1 IVRGLHHRHDARRR
15 RRRTDPRQ
23 RDQPGGRGRAGA
35 RDRRPGHAPCQR
47 APPRERSM
55 MALATTTP
63 PESIRITTDGWT
75 VPYWE
80 AAKQEQLV
88 APQCRACGAFRFP
101 PSPFCPECRSQ
112 DTEWVRLS
120 GRACVFS
127 FSVVRGLPG
136 QPGLLLVPAVL
147 ELADAPG
154 IHLVSNVID

>member
-1 IVRGLHHRHDARRR
+1 
-15 RRRTDPRQ
+15 
-23 RDQPGGRGRAGA
+23 
-35 RDRRPGHAPCQR
+35 
-47 APPRERSM
+47 M
-55 MALATTTP
+55 MALATTSP
-63 PESIRITTDGWT
+63 PDSIRITTDGWT

-88 APQCRACGAFRFP
+88 APQCRACGTFRFP

-154 IHLVSNVID
+154 IHLVSNVIDVLPEDVSIGMSVDVMFVDIADGWKLPVFKPA

>member
-1 IVRGLHHRHDARRR
+1 
-15 RRRTDPRQ
+15 
-23 RDQPGGRGRAGA
+23 
-35 RDRRPGHAPCQR
+35 
-47 APPRERSM
+47 M

-136 QPGLLLVPAVL
+136 QPGLLLEEQNHTFRRKRHKPFRL
-147 ELADAPG
+147 LLG
-154 IHLVSNVID
+154 TGLRFIHRMF